1 MDVSLLDMPRI
12 NPVLPWVSTE
22 SMGVPRSL
30 KCGASCGLT
39 VCTLKEQRGQPTIK
53 EIGGDTEKMV
63 TSQRSLA
70 TAASH
75 LDRRQISHKAGLVGL
90 NGEAGAAEDGDP
102 AGSKQPRPV
111 GDCPKWWQRADK
123 RNVVILLTSGD
134 SFGGRISM
142 G

>member
-1 MDVSLLDMPRI
+1 
-12 NPVLPWVSTE
+12 
-22 SMGVPRSL
+22 
-30 KCGASCGLT
+30 
-39 VCTLKEQRGQPTIK
+39 
-53 EIGGDTEKMV
+53 MV

-75 LDRRQISHKAGLVGL
+75 LDRRQTSHKAGLVGL

-111 GDCPKWWQRADK
+111 GEVDDCPKWWQRADK

-134 SFGGRISM
+134 SIGGKDFDGVRTDRDAHRGTRDSDSQSIKSLD

>member
-1 MDVSLLDMPRI
+1 MD
-12 NPVLPWVSTE
+12 
-22 SMGVPRSL
+22 
-30 KCGASCGLT
+30 CT
-39 VCTLKEQRGQPTIK
+39 VREQTGQPTK
-53 EIGGDTEKMV
+53 RQLGGDTEKMV

-75 LDRRQISHKAGLVGL
+75 LDRRTTSHKAGLVGL

-102 AGSKQPRPV
+102 AGSKQARPV

-123 RNVVILLTSGD
+123 IVSLKLSGD
-134 SFGGRISM
+134 TGGKDSNGRQRTEMPIGELGIVIVKSLD